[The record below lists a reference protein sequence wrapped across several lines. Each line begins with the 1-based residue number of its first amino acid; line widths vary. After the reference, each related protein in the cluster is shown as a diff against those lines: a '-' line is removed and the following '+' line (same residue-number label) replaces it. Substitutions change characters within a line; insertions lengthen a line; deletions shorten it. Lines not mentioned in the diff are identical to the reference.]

1 MRNTGKVAMNTM
13 AIFPTFLPC
22 AFLVIYMSAAT
33 VIIQKVLTSL
43 KSGCEEMFYFCHFRD
58 KDTVAAN
65 IGLWCL
71 SVTLKTS
78 KRVCNLFACVCY
90 CFKLTI
96 TR

>member
-1 MRNTGKVAMNTM
+1 MNMM
-13 AIFPTFLPC
+13 AIFPTFLPR

-33 VIIQKVLTSL
+33 VIILKGPMSL
-43 KSGCEEMFYFCHFRD
+43 KSGCEEMFYFCHYYWD

-65 IGLWCL
+65 AGLWYL

-78 KRVCNLFACVCY
+78 KRVCNLFACACY

-96 TR
+96 TC

>member
-1 MRNTGKVAMNTM
+1 MNTM

-33 VIIQKVLTSL
+33 VIILKVPMSL
-43 KSGCEEMFYFCHFRD
+43 KLCCEEMFYFCHLNYRD

-78 KRVCNLFACVCY
+78 KRVCNLFVCVCY
-90 CFKLTI
+90 CFKLTV